1 MTACTGVIALAG
13 GLFGWLIGFAS
24 AWQRAVLII
33 GALMVIKPGVYTDAI
48 GLGLLALVVGAQ
60 LVERRRAVE
69 SGARA

>member
-1 MTACTGVIALAG
+1 
-13 GLFGWLIGFAS
+13 
-24 AWQRAVLII
+24 VLII
-33 GALMVIKPGVYTDAI
+33 GALMLIKPGVYTDAI